1 MAKLTI
7 YMQRK
12 LTTADKLH
20 SRCHS

>member
-1 MAKLTI
+1 MTKLTI

>member
-1 MAKLTI
+1 MTKLTI

-20 SRCHS
+20 SRFHS